1 MISAKNAGGDL
12 KTHYSVVWHWFTA
25 GNVTFNGETKNVLMH
40 MIDMFDSIDM
50 QTAYVRGHIMVD
62 RLQKDFNG
70 RLSVSHFKFFERGAI
85 KKMSQKVERV
95 QKGPPPFGLIRA
107 KNQKV

>member
-85 KKMSQKVERV
+85 KKMSQKVE
-95 QKGPPPFGLIRA
+95 
-107 KNQKV
+107 KVHNFLDPAPLSQ